1 METVNLQ
8 SVQGLGLKSGTAL
21 EARKY
26 GNTSY
31 TVDVGQA
38 LFQRSPTKKDETLP
52 NQGFDKDLEYLNSLN
67 VELTADHVP
76 LGEILERLQS
86 DEPSDRNNL
95 IRLHS
100 ASDNTASTISATL
113 NVATLGLSSSNNSFN
128 QQQFRDL
135 NDVLFNIKTDC
146 SPSPTS
152 TSSSL
157 MSSPSFSPSFV
168 PEITFLSNNNN
179 NSVVNSAGDNLI
191 SPTLKH
197 SPLQIGSG
205 QTTSFNSSLSPQGSS
220 EGSKTSPQE
229 CNLCSKMFGNAS
241 ALAKHRLTHSDERK
255 YLCTVCHKAFKRQDH
270 LNGHLLTHR
279 NKKPFE
285 CSAQGCNKSY
295 CDARSLRRHRENH
308 HSNKEEKML
317 VSPSSSVSS
326 SIDLDDKSFGSDT
339 FDNLRNM
346 KPKLLLDKDKTT
358 VTVEAPQMNIL
369 ERYIR

>member
-1 METVNLQ
+1 METVNLS
-8 SVQGLGLKSGTAL
+8 SVQGLGLKPGTTL
-21 EARKY
+21 ETRKY
-26 GNTSY
+26 GSTSY

-38 LFQRSPTKKDETLP
+38 IFHKSPTLKKDETLP

-76 LGEILERLQS
+76 LGEILERLNS

-100 ASDNTASTISATL
+100 ASDNSASTISATL
-113 NVATLGLSSSNNSFN
+113 NVATLDLTNSHHSYHH
-128 QQQFRDL
+128 QFREF
-135 NDVLFNIKTDC
+135 NDVLFSIKTDC

-168 PEITFLSNNNN
+168 PEVTFLSNNNN
-179 NSVVNSAGDNLI
+179 SVVLNQDNAPNTTPMKHTPTGQSSSNS
-191 SPTLKH
+191 T
-197 SPLQIGSG
+197 
-205 QTTSFNSSLSPQGSS
+205 LSPVGGSETTKS
-220 EGSKTSPQE
+220 SPQE

-285 CSAQGCNKSY
+285 CSAKGCNKSY

-339 FDNLRNM
+339 FDSIRNM
-346 KPKLLLDKDKTT
+346 KPKLILDKDKTT